1 MADSEHT
8 LHLIAKLDTS
18 EVQQQIDKLNA
29 GKLQSTSGTAPA
41 KGIVGNSAIGY
52 VAAVAIASQLN
63 KMKSQFQSVT
73 SSMSGFQK
81 SMSRISSSLTKLN
94 DQIAGLVKRQKFL
107 LKERYIGD
115 SDAELQIRASLLG
128 GRYIPMPPYDN
139 LRKIPKEGILR
150 SPSSG
155 STSARASDSA
165 TRSSDGVHMPN
176 FLTPDH
182 GTPQAGASAGAMP
195 LYKNQ
200 LIRWGGAA
208 LGSQVLRG
216 VGEYLEASRSPYA
229 DVVTTGGTMLQGAAI
244 GAGAGATLGPQG
256 AVIGA
261 VLGTAIAATN
271 KLFDIWTQRAR
282 EAQEEISNALKVD
295 PNRRAS
301 ISAAAD
307 MLRGL
312 SQERELKMVS
322 GMGTSSLDAV
332 IERAAGKIKD
342 IESKVDSTEYDS
354 AQELQTLL
362 SQRQWQQQ
370 LKQAAEERRQQIEN
384 AREESIQKNIEEQE
398 RREDILE
405 AFKQTAS
412 DKSKQLAWGQIAR
425 YNVQKLQAMQAD
437 QDVDKEWLNAGY
449 KAHGAES
456 QRARRQMLEALKSTQ
471 SAKTSDEAQSF
482 LDRAEEARQRWTF
495 SLGQQDFF
503 KSGLVQT
510 LQQQLASI
518 KPTDLSPVT
527 SIGQYG
533 YGMGEVNDNIDRQ
546 MQIWEE
552 QASLQRQIKD
562 ILQDKTF
569 EAYYAN

>member
-1 MADSEHT
+1 M
-8 LHLIAKLDTS
+8 
-18 EVQQQIDKLNA
+18 Q
-29 GKLQSTSGTAPA
+29 
-41 KGIVGNSAIGY
+41 
-52 VAAVAIASQLN
+52 
-63 KMKSQFQSVT
+63 
-73 SSMSGFQK
+73 
-81 SMSRISSSLTKLN
+81 
-94 DQIAGLVKRQKFL
+94 
-107 LKERYIGD
+107 
-115 SDAELQIRASLLG
+115 
-128 GRYIPMPPYDN
+128 PYDD
-139 LRKIPKEGILR
+139 LRKMPKDR
-150 SPSSG
+150 STSSG

-165 TRSSDGVHMPN
+165 TRSADGVHKPN

-216 VGEYLEASRSPYA
+216 AGEYLEASRSPYA

-342 IESKVDSTEYDS
+342 IESKVDSNEYDS
-354 AQELQTLL
+354 AQEL
-362 SQRQWQQQ
+362 
-370 LKQAAEERRQQIEN
+370 
-384 AREESIQKNIEEQE
+384 
-398 RREDILE
+398 
-405 AFKQTAS
+405 
-412 DKSKQLAWGQIAR
+412 
-425 YNVQKLQAMQAD
+425 
-437 QDVDKEWLNAGY
+437 
-449 KAHGAES
+449 
-456 QRARRQMLEALKSTQ
+456 
-471 SAKTSDEAQSF
+471 
-482 LDRAEEARQRWTF
+482 
-495 SLGQQDFF
+495 
-503 KSGLVQT
+503 
-510 LQQQLASI
+510 
-518 KPTDLSPVT
+518 
-527 SIGQYG
+527 
-533 YGMGEVNDNIDRQ
+533 
-546 MQIWEE
+546 
-552 QASLQRQIKD
+552 
-562 ILQDKTF
+562 
-569 EAYYAN
+569 

>member
-29 GKLQSTSGTAPA
+29 GKLQTASGTAPA
-41 KGIVGNSAIGY
+41 KGVAGSSIIGD
-52 VAAVAIASQLN
+52 VAAVAMASQLN

-115 SDAELQIRASLLG
+115 SDAELSIRAELLG
-128 GRYIPMPPYDN
+128 GKYIPMQPYDD
-139 LRKIPKEGILR
+139 LRKMPKDR
-150 SPSSG
+150 STSSG

-165 TRSSDGVHMPN
+165 TRSADGVHKPN

-216 VGEYLEASRSPYA
+216 AGEYLEASRSPYA

-342 IESKVDSTEYDS
+342 IESKVDSNEYDS
-354 AQELQTLL
+354 AQELQTMLQ
-362 SQRQWQQQ
+362 QRQWQQQ

-456 QRARRQMLEALKSTQ
+456 QRARRQMLEALKAAQ
-471 SAKTSDEAQSF
+471 SANTSDEAQSF

-510 LQQQLASI
+510 LQQQIASI

-527 SIGQYG
+527 SLGQYG

-552 QASLQRQIKD
+552 QAALQRQIKD